1 MLIATVVL
9 AVPQAAKAAADGS
22 ALSAG
27 IVVEGKLA
35 GGQSH
40 SYSLPLTT
48 GQSANLVIEQ
58 KGIDCVVRILDPDAH
73 PLANFDSESRPV

>member
-1 MLIATVVL
+1 MRMGIGARTCAMLIATVVL

-40 SYSLPLTT
+40 SYPLPLTT

-58 KGIDCVVRILDPDAH
+58 KGIDCVVRIRTHTP
-73 PLANFDSESRPV
+73 